1 MQDSLANLIL
11 WVVAIVAVLVAVYGL
26 MQVLTLR
33 RLLERNKHETQMLVQ
48 SLRNETHAMG
58 SGSIGVG
65 QRLLE
70 VEKKLNLAME
80 RQADLEQ
87 KDTGSLPYNYA
98 IRLVEMGASS
108 DDLVEN
114 CGLARVEAD
123 LIALVHTEL
132 KKRAASDD
140 LSLDELS

>member
-11 WVVAIVAVLVAVYGL
+11 WAVVIVAVLTAVYSV

-33 RLLERNKHETQMLVQ
+33 RQLDRAKHETQMLIQ
-48 SLRNETHAMG
+48 SVRNETHAMG

-70 VEKKLNLAME
+70 VEKKLHQTME

-87 KDTGSLPYNYA
+87 RDIGTLPYNYA

-108 DDLVEN
+108 DDLVKN

-132 KKRAASDD
+132 KKKRQDEMD
-140 LSLDELS
+140 LGRY

>member
-11 WVVAIVAVLVAVYGL
+11 WAVAIIAVLVAVYGV
-26 MQVLTLR
+26 MQVMTLR
-33 RLLERNKHETQMLVQ
+33 RMLERSKHETQMLVQ
-48 SLRNETHAMG
+48 SVRNETHAMG

-70 VEKKLNLAME
+70 VEKKLNQAME
-80 RQADLEQ
+80 RQTDLEQ

-132 KKRAASDD
+132 RKRQREEV
-140 LSLDELS
+140 SLDNF

>member
-11 WVVAIVAVLVAVYGL
+11 WAVAIIAVLVAVYGV

-33 RLLERNKHETQMLVQ
+33 RLLDRNKHETQMLVQ

-70 VEKKLNLAME
+70 VEKKLNQTME

-87 KDTGSLPYNYA
+87 KDIGSLPYNYA
-98 IRLVEMGASS
+98 IRLVEMGATS

-123 LIALVHTEL
+123 LIALVHSEL
-132 KKRAASDD
+132 RNRQRADAS
-140 LSLDELS
+140 LENF

>member
-11 WVVAIVAVLVAVYGL
+11 WAVVIIAILVSVYSV

-33 RLLERNKHETQMLVQ
+33 RLLDRNKHETQMLVQ

-65 QRLLE
+65 QRLLD
-70 VEKKLNLAME
+70 VEKKLNHTME
-80 RQADLEQ
+80 RQTDLEQ
-87 KDTGSLPYNYA
+87 KDVGSLPYNYA
-98 IRLVEMGASS
+98 IRLVEMGATS

-123 LIALVHTEL
+123 LIALVHSEL
-132 KKRAASDD
+132 RNRQRSDAS
-140 LSLDELS
+140 LETF

>member
-11 WVVAIVAVLVAVYGL
+11 WVVAIIAVLVAVYGV

-33 RLLERNKHETQMLVQ
+33 RLLDRNKHETQMLVQ

-70 VEKKLNLAME
+70 VEKKLNQTME

-87 KDTGSLPYNYA
+87 KDIGSLPYNYA
-98 IRLVEMGASS
+98 IRLVEMGATS

-123 LIALVHTEL
+123 LIALVHSEL
-132 KKRAASDD
+132 RNRQRADAS
-140 LSLDELS
+140 LENF

>member
-1 MQDSLANLIL
+1 MANLIL
-11 WVVAIVAVLVAVYGL
+11 WAVAIIAILVAVYGV
-26 MQVLTLR
+26 MQILTLR
-33 RLLERNKHETQMLVQ
+33 RLLDRNKHETQMLVQ

-70 VEKKLNLAME
+70 VEKKLNQTME
-80 RQADLEQ
+80 RQTDLEQ
-87 KDTGSLPYNYA
+87 KDVGSLPYNYA
-98 IRLVEMGASS
+98 IRLVEMGATS

-123 LIALVHTEL
+123 LIALVHSEL
-132 KKRAASDD
+132 RNRQRADAS
-140 LSLDELS
+140 LEAF

>member
-1 MQDSLANLIL
+1 MQGTLAILIL
-11 WVVAIVAVLVAVYGL
+11 GVIAVAAIIIAVYGVR
-26 MQVLTLR
+26 QVAALR
-33 RLLERNKHETQMLVQ
+33 SQLEQSKHETQMLVQ

-70 VEKKLNLAME
+70 VEKKLNQAME
-80 RQADLEQ
+80 RQIDLEQ

-98 IRLVEMGASS
+98 IRLVEMGATA

-123 LIALVHTEL
+123 LIALVHREVR
-132 KKRAASDD
+132 KRPHSTSDT
-140 LSLDELS
+140 L

>member
-1 MQDSLANLIL
+1 MANLII
-11 WVVAIVAVLVAVYGL
+11 WLVAGVALALSFYCIA
-26 MQVLTLR
+26 QLR
-33 RLLERNKHETQMLVQ
+33 EARRQLERNKHETQMLVQ

-70 VEKKLNLAME
+70 VEKKLNYAME
-80 RQADLEQ
+80 RQEELEQ
-87 KDTGSLPYNYA
+87 KDVGSLPYNYA

-114 CGLARVEAD
+114 CGLARGEAD
-123 LIALVHTEL
+123 LIALVHSEL
-132 KKRAASDD
+132 RRHKSRA
-140 LSLDELS
+140 

>member
-11 WVVAIVAVLVAVYGL
+11 WAVAIIAVLVAVYGF

-33 RLLERNKHETQMLVQ
+33 RLLDRNKHETQMLVQ

-70 VEKKLNLAME
+70 VEKKLNQTME

-87 KDTGSLPYNYA
+87 KDVGSLPYNYA
-98 IRLVEMGASS
+98 IRLVEMGATS

-132 KKRAASDD
+132 RNRQRADT
-140 LSLDELS
+140 SLENF

>member
-11 WVVAIVAVLVAVYGL
+11 WATVIIAVLVAVYGV
-26 MQVLTLR
+26 MQVMTLR
-33 RLLERNKHETQMLVQ
+33 RLLDRSKHETQMLVQ

-70 VEKKLNLAME
+70 VEKKLNQTME
-80 RQADLEQ
+80 RQVDLEQ
-87 KDTGSLPYNYA
+87 KDAGSLPYNYA
-98 IRLVEMGASS
+98 IRLVEMGASA

-123 LIALVHTEL
+123 LIALVHAEL
-132 KKRAASDD
+132 KKRHQNDISYDNF
-140 LSLDELS
+140 

>member
-11 WVVAIVAVLVAVYGL
+11 WAVAIIAVLLAVYGY

-33 RLLERNKHETQMLVQ
+33 RLLDQSKHETQMLVQ
-48 SLRNETHAMG
+48 SIRNEAHAMG

-70 VEKKLNLAME
+70 VEKKLNQTME

-98 IRLVEMGASS
+98 IRLVEMGANA

-123 LIALVHTEL
+123 LIALVHSEL
-132 KKRAASDD
+132 RKRGS
-140 LSLDELS
+140 SQSGMGF

>member
-1 MQDSLANLIL
+1 MQDSLSHLIF
-11 WVVAIVAVLVAVYGL
+11 WAVVIIAILVSVYSV

-33 RLLERNKHETQMLVQ
+33 RLLDRNKHETQMLVQ

-65 QRLLE
+65 QRLLD
-70 VEKKLNLAME
+70 VEKKLNHTME
-80 RQADLEQ
+80 RQTDLEQ
-87 KDTGSLPYNYA
+87 KDIGSLPYNYA
-98 IRLVEMGASS
+98 IRLVEMGATS

-123 LIALVHTEL
+123 LIALVHSEL
-132 KKRAASDD
+132 RNRQRSDAS
-140 LSLDELS
+140 LETF

>member
-11 WVVAIVAVLVAVYGL
+11 WAVVIIAILVSVYSV

-33 RLLERNKHETQMLVQ
+33 RLLDRNKHETQMLVQ

-65 QRLLE
+65 QRLLD
-70 VEKKLNLAME
+70 VEKKLNHTME
-80 RQADLEQ
+80 RQTDLEQ
-87 KDTGSLPYNYA
+87 KDIGSLPYNYA
-98 IRLVEMGASS
+98 IRLVEMGATS

-123 LIALVHTEL
+123 LIALVHSEL
-132 KKRAASDD
+132 RNRQRSDAS
-140 LSLDELS
+140 LETF

>member
-1 MQDSLANLIL
+1 MQESLANLIL
-11 WVVAIVAVLVAVYGL
+11 WAVAIVAALVAVYSV

-33 RLLERNKHETQMLVQ
+33 RLLDRNKHETQMLVQ

-70 VEKKLNLAME
+70 VEKKLNHTME
-80 RQADLEQ
+80 RQAELEQ
-87 KDTGSLPYNYA
+87 KDVGSLPYNYA

-114 CGLARVEAD
+114 CKLARVEAD
-123 LIALVHTEL
+123 LIALVHSEL
-132 KKRAASDD
+132 RKRKDSN
-140 LSLDELS
+140 SERF

>member
-11 WVVAIVAVLVAVYGL
+11 WAVAIIYVLVAVYGV

-33 RLLERNKHETQMLVQ
+33 RLLDRNKHETQMLVQ

-70 VEKKLNLAME
+70 VEKKLNQTME

-87 KDTGSLPYNYA
+87 KDIGSLPYNYA
-98 IRLVEMGASS
+98 IRLVEMGATS

-123 LIALVHTEL
+123 LIALVHSEL
-132 KKRAASDD
+132 RNRQRADAS
-140 LSLDELS
+140 LENF

>member
-1 MQDSLANLIL
+1 MQDYLANIIL
-11 WVVAIVAVLVAVYGL
+11 WAVAIIAVLVAVYGL
-26 MQVLTLR
+26 MQALTLR
-33 RLLERNKHETQMLVQ
+33 KLLERSKHETQMLVQ

-70 VEKKLNLAME
+70 VEKKLNQTME
-80 RQADLEQ
+80 RQVDLEQ

-98 IRLVEMGASS
+98 IRLVEMGATS

-123 LIALVHTEL
+123 LIALVHNEL
-132 KKRAASDD
+132 NKRKLDD
-140 LSLDELS
+140 AGYDSF

>member
-11 WVVAIVAVLVAVYGL
+11 WAVAIIAILVAVYGV

-33 RLLERNKHETQMLVQ
+33 RLLDRNKHETQMLVQ

-70 VEKKLNLAME
+70 VEKKLNQTME
-80 RQADLEQ
+80 RQTDLEQ
-87 KDTGSLPYNYA
+87 KDVGSLPYNYA
-98 IRLVEMGASS
+98 IRLVEMGATS

-123 LIALVHTEL
+123 LIALVHSEL
-132 KKRAASDD
+132 RNRQRADAS
-140 LSLDELS
+140 LEAF

>member
-1 MQDSLANLIL
+1 MANLIL
-11 WVVAIVAVLVAVYGL
+11 WAVAIIAVLVAVYGV
-26 MQVLTLR
+26 MQVMTLR
-33 RLLERNKHETQMLVQ
+33 RMLERSKHETQMLVQ
-48 SLRNETHAMG
+48 SVRNETHAMG

-70 VEKKLNLAME
+70 VEKKLNQAME
-80 RQADLEQ
+80 RQTDLEQ

-132 KKRAASDD
+132 RKRQREEV
-140 LSLDELS
+140 SLDNF

>member
-11 WVVAIVAVLVAVYGL
+11 WVIAIAAVLVAVYSV
-26 MQVLTLR
+26 MQVLTMR
-33 RLLERNKHETQMLVQ
+33 RLLDRNKHETQMLVQ

-70 VEKKLNLAME
+70 VEKKLNQTME

-87 KDTGSLPYNYA
+87 KDIGSLPYNYA
-98 IRLVEMGASS
+98 IRLVEMGATA

-123 LIALVHTEL
+123 LIARVHTEL
-132 KKRAASDD
+132 KKRRQEESLM
-140 LSLDELS
+140 LS